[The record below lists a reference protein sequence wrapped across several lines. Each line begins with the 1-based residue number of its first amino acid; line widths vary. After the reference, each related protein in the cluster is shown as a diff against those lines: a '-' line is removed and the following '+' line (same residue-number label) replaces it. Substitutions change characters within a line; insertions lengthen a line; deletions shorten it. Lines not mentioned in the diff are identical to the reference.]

1 LFRNICLFRTLKLRI
16 NELNDLFTTLQQDLR
31 TRSQACELVR
41 TVLDEISQFLDS
53 IQIQSDENEI
63 LSLTL
68 IKNLRVGKSIRPK
81 RKSHIVYFLSF
92 RIESTG
98 SIRFE
103 IETFENDRFIFKS
116 LYNGINEKFR
126 DNDQSISIKTKRTS
140 SRDRLLT
147 FLFCDSLCFLS
158 Y

>member
-81 RKSHIVYFLSF
+81 RINW
-92 RIESTG
+92 IN
-98 SIRFE
+98 SIR
-103 IETFENDRFIFKS
+103 NR
-116 LYNGINEKFR
+116 NV
-126 DNDQSISIKTKRTS
+126 
-140 SRDRLLT
+140 
-147 FLFCDSLCFLS
+147 
-158 Y
+158 